1 MVSREPGRRQL
12 IGTALRYVGKAALI
26 GVLAWVPIATIAWWT
41 GRPGPQDT
49 QKHTEEFTFA
59 AMPTDLAPLR
69 DWATG
74 QPGVQ
79 DVMVRRVE
87 KAGKGEVVELRYGS
101 QSKEHLAPPWQELGY
116 LRPDSTTRRWVG
128 KLRIGVHQGLSYY
141 LFLLARCLDVG
152 FLIVGILW
160 LRRARRAG
168 RPLPRLFRG
177 AARRAAVWGLV
188 AGLVLAGLVWL
199 YSLVPLAAGK
209 GIAGAWPMTVFWPAW
224 ARIVSLSLVPLV
236 FPLCQELF
244 FRGALF
250 GSFQG
255 AGRPWT
261 GVLVS
266 ALLFTVVQLD
276 LRAAPAFLVI
286 GVVQAWLY
294 KRTESLLAPLIAGF
308 VCAALAIT
316 LPSFLLGTEFLH
328 ELTRGMLEAIQDIG
342 K

>member
-1 MVSREPGRRQL
+1 MPYM
-12 IGTALRYVGKAALI
+12 AKAALI
-26 GVLAWVPIATIAWWT
+26 GVLVWVPIATIAWWT
-41 GRPGPQDT
+41 GRPGPQDNHR
-49 QKHTEEFTFA
+49 HTHQFTFA
-59 AMPTDLAPLR
+59 AIPTDLDPLR
-69 DWATG
+69 GWAVR
-74 QPGVQ
+74 QPGIQ
-79 DVMVRRVE
+79 DVEVQRVT
-87 KAGKGEVVELRYGS
+87 KPDKREVVELRYGS
-101 QSKEHLAPPWQELGY
+101 SSKQWLTPPWEELGCPKPQSMA
-116 LRPDSTTRRWVG
+116 RQWSG
-128 KLRIGVHQGLSYY
+128 KLRITVQHGLAYY
-141 LFLLARCLDVG
+141 LFLLSRSLDLG

-160 LRRARRAG
+160 FRRARRSG

-199 YSLVPLAAGK
+199 YAQVPVAAGK
-209 GIAGAWPMTVFWPAW
+209 GIAGPWWMTVFWLPW
-224 ARIVSLSLVPLV
+224 ARILSLSLVPLV

-261 GVLVS
+261 GIVVS

-276 LRAAPAFLVI
+276 LRAAPIFLVM

-294 KRTESLLAPLIAGF
+294 KRTESLLAPLVAGF

-316 LPSFLLGTEFLH
+316 LPSLLIGPELLR
-328 ELTRGMLEAIQDIG
+328 ELTQGMLKGLQNVG